1 MSQTLPLLSILT
13 FTPLIGAILLLFVN
27 KNSHGVLRTVAM
39 VVSVLTFVLSLPLI
53 TGYNGPA
60 TAPGNIGGFQFLENV
75 PWIAAGPFQMNYH
88 LGLDGI
94 SLWLVIL
101 TTFIMPLSI
110 LSTWTAVEEKV
121 KEYMICL
128 LLLEVGMIGTFVSLD
143 LFLFYIYWEVM
154 LIPMYFMIGIFGGKN
169 RIYATIKFFIYTMVG
184 SLLMLVALIF
194 LYFKAGAGDF
204 NILRFYELQLD
215 PATQTWLFLAF
226 ALAFAIK
233 VPMFPLHTWLPDAHT
248 EAPTAGSVILAAVML
263 KMGTYGYIR
272 FAMPLF
278 PDATATFTPLIAT
291 LAVIGIVYASLV
303 AMVQQDV
310 KKLVAYSS
318 VAHLGFVMLGL
329 FALNQQGVTG
339 GMLQM
344 LNHGVSTGALF
355 LIVGFIYERRHT
367 RQISDFGG
375 LAKQMPV
382 FATIFMIVTFS
393 SIGLP
398 GTNGFVGEFLVL
410 LGSFQ
415 SSLRWYSIIATS
427 GVILSAVYMLWMF
440 QRVMFGELKNP
451 KNLVLKDLNAREITI
466 MVPFLVLIFFMGVYP
481 RPFIDSMAPS
491 IDRMIQQTA
500 GKRHLALAAP
510 VVQAVPAVA
519 AAAAAP
525 PAGAVAAPGEAAA
538 PGAPAAAAPA
548 APASHEAAP
557 AAAAHE
563 VK

>member
-13 FTPLIGAILLLFVN
+13 FTPLIGAIVLLFVN
-27 KNSHGVLRTVAM
+27 KNSHGVLRTVALA
-39 VVSVLTFVLSLPLI
+39 VSCVTFLASLPLI
-53 TGYNGPA
+53 SWYN
-60 TAPGNIGGFQFLENV
+60 APGTDIGGFQLIEKM
-75 PWIAAGPFQMNYH
+75 PWIAAGPFQMSYH
-88 LGLDGI
+88 VGIDGI

-101 TTFIMPLSI
+101 ATFIMPIAI

-121 KEYMICL
+121 KEYMILL
-128 LLLEVGMIGTFVSLD
+128 LLLEVGMIGAFISLD

-169 RIYATIKFFIYTMVG
+169 RIYAAVKFFIFTMVG
-184 SLLMLVALIF
+184 SLLMLIALIV
-194 LYFKAGAGDF
+194 LYFKAGGGDF
-204 NILRFYELQLD
+204 SLLRFYDVHLD
-215 PATQTWLFLAF
+215 PVTQTWMFLAF

-248 EAPTAGSVILAAVML
+248 EAPTAGSVILAAVLL
-263 KMGTYGYIR
+263 KMGTYGFVR

-278 PDATATFTPLIAT
+278 PDATARFTPLICT

-303 AMVQQDV
+303 AMVQHDV

-318 VAHLGFVMLGL
+318 VAHLGFVMIGL
-329 FALNQQGVTG
+329 FALNQQGIAG

-367 RQISDFGG
+367 RQITDFGG
-375 LAKQMPV
+375 LAKQMPI

-398 GTNGFVGEFLVL
+398 GTNGFVGEFLIL
-410 LGSFQ
+410 LGTFQ
-415 SSLRWYSIIATS
+415 GPLKVYSIIATS

-451 KNLVLKDLNAREITI
+451 KNMVLKDLNMREMVI
-466 MVPFLVLIFFMGVYP
+466 MAPLVALIFFMGVYP
-481 RPFIDSMAPS
+481 RPFIDSMTPS
-491 IDRMIQQTA
+491 IDRMIAQTT
-500 GKRHLALAAP
+500 GKKLVAQAAP
-510 VVQAVPAVA
+510 VEAPA
-519 AAAAAP
+519 
-525 PAGAVAAPGEAAA
+525 AVAAPEAALPA
-538 PGAPAAAAPA
+538 GHPAMEAAPAAGAAPAPAAAPA
-548 APASHEAAP
+548 APEA
-557 AAAAHE
+557 
-563 VK
+563 K

>member
-13 FTPLIGAILLLFVN
+13 FTPLIGALVLLFVN

-39 VVSVLTFVLSLPLI
+39 AVSVLTFVMSLPLI
-53 TGYNGPA
+53 TGYNS
-60 TAPGNIGGFQFLENV
+60 PGSDIGGFQFLENI
-75 PWIAAGPFQMNYH
+75 PWIAAGPFEMNYH
-88 LGLDGI
+88 IGLDGI

-101 TTFIMPLSI
+101 ATFIMPIAI
-110 LSTWTAVEEKV
+110 LSTYTAVQEKV

-128 LLLEVGMIGTFVSLD
+128 LLLEVGMVGTFVSLD

-154 LIPMYFMIGIFGGKN
+154 LIPMYFIIGIWGGKN
-169 RIYATIKFFIYTMVG
+169 KIYAAVKFFIYTMVG
-184 SLLMLVALIF
+184 SLLMLVALIA

-215 PATQTWLFLAF
+215 PVTQTWMFLAF

-248 EAPTAGSVILAAVML
+248 EAPTAGSVILAAVLL
-263 KMGTYGYIR
+263 KMGTYGYVR

-278 PDATATFTPLIAT
+278 PEATATFTPLIAT
-291 LAVIGIVYASLV
+291 LSVIGIVYASLV

-318 VAHLGFVMLGL
+318 VAHLGFVMLGI
-329 FALNQQGVTG
+329 FALNTNGVTG

-382 FATIFMIVTFS
+382 FATMFMIVTFS

-410 LGSFQ
+410 LGAFE
-415 SSLRWYSIIATS
+415 SSLRWYAIIATS

-451 KNLVLKDLNAREITI
+451 KNQVLKDLNAREVAI
-466 MVPFLVLIFFMGVYP
+466 MLPLLFLIFFMGVYP

-491 IDRMIQQTA
+491 IERMIQQSK
-500 GKRHLALAAP
+500 GKKQVALVIPALAAP
-510 VVQAVPAVA
+510 QDSVH
-519 AAAAAP
+519 
-525 PAGAVAAPGEAAA
+525 
-538 PGAPAAAAPA
+538 GAPV
-548 APASHEAAP
+548 
-557 AAAAHE
+557 AHE